1 MKRFKLMK
9 GILACLLSL
18 ALVLCAIEPTG
29 IKADVDTPAENT
41 ESTTS
46 ESGSGSTTA
55 GSGSGSTTAGSG
67 STVEEVP
74 VTATYDPET
83 DTVVFSAE
91 KAVTLW
97 YGVVGKAEGKALAGN
112 KFKKIE
118 VKDWKQGGAASGSAE
133 STSAESTSAE
143 STSAENT
150 NKTDD
155 GYTVAVSFE
164 KAGFNVKV
172 NKDLYVYYTT
182 IQPEA
187 KTKTPYKPNLVVSKT
202 ATTDKLAVTL
212 NYVSAYSGSET
223 CAVATA
229 TLGKNKT
236 AVDVANLLYRAS
248 TDEKGKEFGEWK
260 PASELTGDKL
270 AADIATVSVPK
281 TKKKINYQFRVKGTV
296 AASTTETAKRSSDVA
311 KVSVKK
317 QSKAVK
323 VKVDYVKTE
332 GVAIKN
338 GYDYAVV
345 TSTSGG
351 SGVPVPSASGWY
363 TVKPENASGSGENIV
378 LSLDYVPV
386 DKKNVTG
393 NETSFAKEKV
403 NYIKMTDLLG
413 DNNEV
418 YVYVRKSATVKDPA
432 GAASEA
438 IVLKKAEAAPSFSGA
453 SVTQAAGKKGALLE
467 IPAALKAGGYEYTI
481 ISKTDDITKAK
492 WTKIKS
498 NTKAIEVGK
507 AKQTID
513 KKKTLTADDTCYIV
527 FRKSA
532 VAKSKTA
539 DGSLASE
546 MLWTTVKTE
555 TATTSTSGSG
565 SGTSS
570 GSGSGSGE
578 QSGSASSTSAATTTT
593 PATATV
599 VWVEVEAPV
608 GENKDTKY
616 TVKLAASSIEE
627 GVSLTTE
634 DGKALDSE
642 GYLNGTT
649 VKFKVV
655 IPADKE
661 IYSVHEGSLSITD
674 TDGVYSVKIN
684 KKDVVI
690 QVVLEDKENQILE
703 MVDFLNV
710 NYNK

>member
-9 GILACLLSL
+9 GMLACLLSL

-29 IKADVDTPAENT
+29 IKADGDTPAENT

-97 YGVVGKAEGKALAGN
+97 YGVVGKKEGKALAGN

-118 VKDWKQGGAASGSAE
+118 VKDWKQGGVASGSAE
-133 STSAESTSAE
+133 STSAESTSAG

-164 KAGFNVKV
+164 KAGFNVKT

-182 IQPEA
+182 IEPAA
-187 KTKTPYKPNLVVSKT
+187 KTKTAYTPNLVVSKT
-202 ATTDKLAVTL
+202 ATTEKLTVTL

-223 CAVATA
+223 CAVASA
-229 TLGKNKT
+229 TVGKKDKIQT
-236 AVDVANLLYRAS
+236 VDIANLLYRAS
-248 TDEKGKEFGEWK
+248 TDDKGKVFGEWK

-281 TKKKINYQFRVKGTV
+281 TKKKINYQFRVKGT
-296 AASTTETAKRSSDVA
+296 AATSTEDAKRSSDVA

-413 DNNEV
+413 DNDEV

-432 GAASEA
+432 GEASEA

-453 SVTQAAGKKGALLE
+453 SVTQAEGKKGALLE

-532 VAKSKTA
+532 VAKSKKA

-565 SGTSS
+565 STSGETS
-570 GSGSGSGE
+570 GSGSTSGETSGSGST
-578 QSGSASSTSAATTTT
+578 SGSTTSTT
-593 PATATV
+593 PATPTV
-599 VWVEVEAPV
+599 VWVEVEAPA
-608 GENKDTKY
+608 GENANTKY
-616 TVKLAASSIEE
+616 IIRLGTNTAE

-634 DGKALDSE
+634 DDKELDAK
-642 GYLNGTT
+642 GYLTGTT

-655 IPADKE
+655 VPVDKD
-661 IYSVHEGSLSITD
+661 IDTVFEGSLPITA
-674 TDGVYSVKIN
+674 TDGVYSVKID

-690 QVVLEDKENQILE
+690 QVTLKDKETTSE
-703 MVDFLNV
+703 P
-710 NYNK
+710 

>member
-18 ALVLCAIEPTG
+18 ALVFCAIEPTG
-29 IKADVDTPAENT
+29 IKADGTAPAENT
-41 ESTTS
+41 ENTTS

-55 GSGSGSTTAGSG
+55 GSGSGSGT
-67 STVEEVP
+67 TVEEVP
-74 VTATYDPET
+74 VTATYDPVT

-97 YGVVGKAEGKALAGN
+97 YGIVGKAEGKALAGN

-133 STSAESTSAE
+133 STSAEGTSAE
-143 STSAENT
+143 STSADDT
-150 NKTDD
+150 NKTD
-155 GYTVAVSFE
+155 GAFTVAVDFE
-164 KAGFNVKV
+164 KTGFNVKV
-172 NKDLYVYYTT
+172 KKDLYVYYTT
-182 IQPEA
+182 IEPEA
-187 KTKTPYKPNLVVSKT
+187 KTTTPYKPNLVVSKT

-212 NYVSAYSGSET
+212 NYVAAYSGSKT
-223 CAVATA
+223 CAVGTG
-229 TLGKNKT
+229 TLGKSKT
-236 AVDVANLLYRAS
+236 VVDVANLLYRAS
-248 TDEKGKEFGEWK
+248 TDDKGKVFGEWK
-260 PASELTGDKL
+260 PATELTGDKL
-270 AADIATVSVPK
+270 ATDIATVSNSK
-281 TKKKINYQFRVKGTV
+281 NKINYQFRVKGT
-296 AASTTETAKRSSDVA
+296 AATSTEDAKRSSDVA

-386 DKKNVTG
+386 DKKNITG
-393 NETSFAKEKV
+393 NETSFTKEKV

-413 DNNEV
+413 DNDEV

-608 GENKDTKY
+608 GENANTKY
-616 TVKLAASSIEE
+616 TVKLASNTAN

-634 DGKALDSE
+634 DDKELDAE

-655 IPADKE
+655 IPADKK

-690 QVVLEDKENQILE
+690 QVVLEDKEKP
-703 MVDFLNV
+703 DP
-710 NYNK
+710 

>member
-1 MKRFKLMK
+1 MKRFKLLK
-9 GILACLLSL
+9 GMLACLLSL

-29 IKADVDTPAENT
+29 IKADGDTSAENT

-118 VKDWKQGGAASGSAE
+118 EKDWKQGGAASGSAE

-172 NKDLYVYYTT
+172 KKDLYVYYTT

-187 KTKTPYKPNLVVSKT
+187 KTKTPYKPNLVVLKT
-202 ATTDKLAVTL
+202 ATTDKLVVTL

-229 TLGKNKT
+229 KLKKADK
-236 AVDVANLLYRAS
+236 AVEVANLLYRAS
-248 TDEKGKEFGEWK
+248 TDDKGKVFGEWK
-260 PASELTGDKL
+260 PATELTGDKL
-270 AADIATVSVPK
+270 ATDIATVSNSK
-281 TKKKINYQFRVKGTV
+281 NKINYQFRVKGT
-296 AASTTETAKRSSDVA
+296 AATSTDNAKRSSDVA

-565 SGTSS
+565 STSGETS
-570 GSGSGSGE
+570 GSGSTSGE
-578 QSGSASSTSAATTTT
+578 TSGSASSTSAATTTT

-599 VWVEVEAPV
+599 VWVEVEAPA
-608 GENKDTKY
+608 GENANTKY
-616 TVKLAASSIEE
+616 IIRLGTNTAE

-634 DGKALDSE
+634 DDKELDAK
-642 GYLNGTT
+642 GYLTGTT

-655 IPADKE
+655 VPDDKE
-661 IYSVHEGSLSITD
+661 IETVFEGSLSITA
-674 TDGVYSVKIN
+674 TDGVYSVKID

-690 QVVLEDKENQILE
+690 QVTLKNKETTPEPQE
-703 MVDFLNV
+703 G
-710 NYNK
+710 

>member
-9 GILACLLSL
+9 GMLACLLSL
-18 ALVLCAIEPTG
+18 ALVFCALEPAG
-29 IKADVDTPAENT
+29 VNADEVTPTENN
-41 ESTTS
+41 ESNTS
-46 ESGSGSTTA
+46 GSGSGSTTA
-55 GSGSGSTTAGSG
+55 GSGSGSGT
-67 STVEEVP
+67 TVEEVP
-74 VTATYDPET
+74 VTVTYDPVT

-133 STSAESTSAE
+133 STSAESTSAG

-172 NKDLYVYYTT
+172 KKDLYVYYTT
-182 IQPEA
+182 TEPA
-187 KTKTPYKPNLVVSKT
+187 ANTKTAYKPNLVVSKT

-212 NYVSAYSGSET
+212 NYVAAYSGSET

-248 TDEKGKEFGEWK
+248 TDDKGKVFGEWK
-260 PASELTGDKL
+260 PATELTGDKL
-270 AADIATVSVPK
+270 ATDIATVSNSK
-281 TKKKINYQFRVKGTV
+281 YKINYQFRVKGT
-296 AASTTETAKRSSDVA
+296 AATSTEDAKRSSDVA

-386 DKKNVTG
+386 DKKNITG

-413 DNNEV
+413 DNDEV

-432 GAASEA
+432 GAASDA
-438 IVLKKAEAAPSFSGA
+438 ILLKKAEAAPSFSGA

-532 VAKSKTA
+532 VAKSKNA

-565 SGTSS
+565 STSGETS
-570 GSGSGSGE
+570 GSGSTSGETSGSGST
-578 QSGSASSTSAATTTT
+578 SGSTTSTT
-593 PATATV
+593 PATPTV
-599 VWVEVEAPV
+599 VWVEVDAPA

-616 TVKLAASSIEE
+616 TVKLAASNIEE

-655 IPADKE
+655 IPADKK

-690 QVVLEDKENQILE
+690 QVVLEDKEKP
-703 MVDFLNV
+703 DP
-710 NYNK
+710 